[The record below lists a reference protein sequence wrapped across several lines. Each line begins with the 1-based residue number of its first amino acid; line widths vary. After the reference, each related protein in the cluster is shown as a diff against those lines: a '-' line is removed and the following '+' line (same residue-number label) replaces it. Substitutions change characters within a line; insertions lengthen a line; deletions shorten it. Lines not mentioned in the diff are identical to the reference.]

1 MFVLNV
7 LFYILHLISLLISIE
22 SQTICLDNTNV
33 TCNCNNDRSLV
44 TCIENH
50 PSDQMLI
57 DWSTFSS
64 AEHIYAAFNFINFT
78 RLTPSTFTSFSSQFS
93 SLRQVNIS
101 FINGIDQIAE
111 NSFELLNH
119 FSEIP
124 KYIRFY
130 SPRNFQLDDYAFS
143 KTEYQELTIDN
154 IQYNDIYAQPYQL
167 NLKAFDNT
175 TIVEISIL
183 NSKEVQFIFNQSSTL
198 YWTETFFNN
207 VTLTN
212 IDHLY
217 DSLSSNSLTK
227 LDLSSSGIVHFPSLV
242 KFHHLSILNLRD
254 NYISEVRSNLFPSE
268 NQLYEIDL
276 SQNRIKRIAHDA
288 FIDLHFLAGL
298 VLNNNH
304 LTSLETVTNNN
315 EIISFLSPLNRTLRF
330 LDLSG
335 NFLPNLDA
343 LQDFSHLEVLD
354 TDYNLI
360 QKLNENTFKNARRL
374 RVINLSHNQ
383 IEFIHP
389 LVFNH
394 TSLSILD
401 LSWNPISSL
410 ETITTVYDEEF
421 QPKNQTTSFLYNVAS
436 TLNKLSLA
444 NCTNLLEINWF
455 VFMKLKELLSLD
467 LSGITKT
474 DRFWLLESN
483 DSTPIQWNH
492 ELYDINILFHD
503 IQFNND
509 DYCLSKP
516 IFKIFN
522 HTTLVLDKNHPCNCF
537 LFMLKNIIYT
547 QDDSVCLSNQSIIEK
562 LAQECQ
568 NIDSYCLSRGNNTT
582 VQVTTSTRSTSND
595 NGNWKIIIAIVIP
608 STVILLA
615 LFLVGIYIVKRRQ
628 KNKSIENVVMK
639 GGIVNVF
646 AKR

>member
-22 SQTICLDNTNV
+22 SQTICLDNTIV
-33 TCNCNNDRSLV
+33 TCNCNNNRSLV

-64 AEHIYAAFNFINFT
+64 TEHIYAAFHFINFT
-78 RLTPSTFTSFSSQFS
+78 RLTSQTFTSFSSQFS
-93 SLRQVNIS
+93 SLRQVNLS

-154 IQYNDIYAQPYQL
+154 IQYNDIYAQPYQF

-227 LDLSSSGIVHFPSLV
+227 LDLSSSGIVHFPSLI
-242 KFHHLSILNLRD
+242 KFHHLN
-254 NYISEVRSNLFPSE
+254 
-268 NQLYEIDL
+268 
-276 SQNRIKRIAHDA
+276 
-288 FIDLHFLAGL
+288 
-298 VLNNNH
+298 
-304 LTSLETVTNNN
+304 
-315 EIISFLSPLNRTLRF
+315 
-330 LDLSG
+330 
-335 NFLPNLDA
+335 
-343 LQDFSHLEVLD
+343 FSHLEVLD

-374 RVINLSHNQ
+374 RVISLSHNQ

-394 TSLSILD
+394 TSLEILD
-401 LSWNPISSL
+401 LSSNPISSL
-410 ETITTVYDEEF
+410 ETITTIYDEEF
-421 QPKNQTTSFLYNVAS
+421 QSKNQTTSFLYNVAS

-444 NCTNLLEINWF
+444 NCTNLIEINWF
-455 VFMKLKELLSLD
+455 IFMKLKELLSLD

-492 ELYDINILFHD
+492 ELYDINILIHG

-516 IFKIFN
+516 IFKSSVETVNSIRVLNFFFN
-522 HTTLVLDKNHPCNCF
+522 F
-537 LFMLKNIIYT
+537 
-547 QDDSVCLSNQSIIEK
+547 
-562 LAQECQ
+562 
-568 NIDSYCLSRGNNTT
+568 
-582 VQVTTSTRSTSND
+582 
-595 NGNWKIIIAIVIP
+595 
-608 STVILLA
+608 
-615 LFLVGIYIVKRRQ
+615 
-628 KNKSIENVVMK
+628 
-639 GGIVNVF
+639 
-646 AKR
+646 